1 MESRG
6 EFFYLSERGLNS
18 MIKSVLAQS
27 LTHQKPSFRAMQ
39 CYSTKQRWA
48 RASFSLSCYRYSRFL
63 IKKILRASRYCAI
76 LWKKIKAYLLS
87 SFSSFSSYR

>member
-76 LWKKIKAYLLS
+76 LGKNKGLLA
-87 SFSSFSSYR
+87 F